1 MGPLLFNMFLSDL
14 FISIENNYF
23 TSYAED
29 TTLSVITNNLEEVI
43 SEFKDITEKLFIWFS
58 QKDMK
63 ANLGKC
69 YMILRTNKLLNFQIS
84 ETVIKNS

>member
-43 SEFKDITEKLFIWFS
+43 SELKDITEKLFIWFS

-63 ANLGKC
+63 PW
-69 YMILRTNKLLNFQIS
+69 
-84 ETVIKNS
+84 

>member
-23 TSYAED
+23 KSYAED

-43 SEFKDITEKLFIWFS
+43 SELKDITEKLFIWFS

-63 ANLGKC
+63 PW
-69 YMILRTNKLLNFQIS
+69 
-84 ETVIKNS
+84 